1 MKAKKFYY
9 VIISD
14 TADSVNIVINVID
27 LFIPDFVNIDL
38 NSGWQCS
45 FGAAQY
51 VVNAIMNNFTTLI
64 EN

>member
-27 LFIPDFVNIDL
+27 LFIPDFVNFDL

-45 FGAAQY
+45 FVAAQY
-51 VVNAIMNNFTTLI
+51 VVKAIMNNFTILI
-64 EN
+64 QN